1 MPETER
7 SGLAVPIAIPTA
19 LAGLRDRYDRAAAQ
33 GAQPHVTVLF
43 PFVPC
48 AGLDDTVRG
57 RLRAIAAGV
66 GPFEVTFRRV
76 RRFDDGVVWIEP
88 EPSEP
93 FHRLTAAVAAAWPDH
108 PPYEGRFD
116 EVIAHLTVVEA
127 DAGTAPLE
135 AIEAEAAALLPFT
148 SRADRLELWCQDAAG
163 RWRPRW
169 RLPLGQGAVQAT

>member
-1 MPETER
+1 MPEAER

-19 LAGLRDRYDRAAAQ
+19 LARLRDRYDRAAAQ
-33 GAQPHVTVLF
+33 GARPHVTVLF
-43 PFVPC
+43 PFLPC
-48 AGLDDTVRG
+48 PELDDDVRE

-66 GPFEVTFRRV
+66 APFDVAFRRV
-76 RRFDDGVVWIEP
+76 RRFDEGVVWIEP
-88 EPSEP
+88 APAEP
-93 FHRLTAAVAAAWPDH
+93 FQRLTAAVAAAWPAY

-148 SRADRLELWCQDAAG
+148 RRADRLELWCQDAAG

-169 RLPLGQGAVQAT
+169 RLPLGGRP

>member
-1 MPETER
+1 MPEAER

-19 LAGLRDRYDRAAAQ
+19 LARLRDRYDRAAAQ

-43 PFVPC
+43 PFLPC
-48 AGLDDTVRG
+48 PTLDDTVRE
-57 RLRAIAAGV
+57 RLRAIAAAV

-88 EPSEP
+88 EPAEP
-93 FHRLTAAVAAAWPDH
+93 FRRLTAAVVEAWPDF

-127 DAGTAPLE
+127 DAGDAPLE
-135 AIEAEAAALLPFT
+135 AIEAEAAAVLPFT
-148 SRADRLELWCQDAAG
+148 SRADHLELWCQDPTG
-163 RWRPRW
+163 RWTPRW
-169 RLPLGQGAVQAT
+169 RLPLGDAGR